1 MEQFNSLKSF
11 TYLAKYLYGSEL
23 FILSKV
29 CSDMFVDTSSDKS
42 QIDEEEDDPF
52 IRHRIEKNKCKKSPD
67 VTAKVL
73 QEIEALADYLQI
85 TPLQMCLLVVFICR
99 DMDGNSLVDMDD
111 IARFYSITTID
122 TMPFKPELAKLRKLG
137 YIGINY
143 ERGSMQ
149 YSIRGGISESIINN
163 EPFEQPE
170 PFVMDRYK
178 FCREVS
184 NFIDMRADR
193 GLRTSQLF
201 RKVFDLEKE
210 NYEVEFVKKVMEML
224 PDIDDRTLFY
234 EICDDAFR
242 STKIMTNVSST
253 ISDIYDNTRSRFQI
267 MNQLK
272 AEKHKLISLDL
283 IRIIPAQMFEDTRI
297 SLTED
302 GKRLFFEDDFDA
314 TFANEKQNSAL
325 IFSDDL
331 KSVNLFYD
339 KDFDHR
345 IAPLKMALEED
356 KFKALQERLE
366 AHNMPKGV
374 AAIFYGAPGTG
385 KTETVKQLAKTTGR
399 SIFQV
404 DISETKSCYVG
415 ESEKLVKDIFVKYR
429 KACKREKLKPIL
441 LFNEA
446 DGVLTK
452 RSSQSTNNPTVTQMQ
467 NAMQN
472 IILEEMEN
480 LDGIMIATTNL
491 QGNLDPAFERR
502 FLYKVEF
509 KKPDDEVK
517 SRIWLDKLPRLAPE
531 EAQRLSKAYDF
542 SGGEIDNIVR
552 KCVLEEVVSGVSPD
566 IDAIMEFCNTEKF
579 SKDTRRVGFN

>member
-23 FILSKV
+23 SILSKV
-29 CSDMFVDTSSDKS
+29 CSDMFVDTSSDKD
-42 QIDEEEDDPF
+42 QFDDADDNPF

-184 NFIDMRADR
+184 NFIDIRADR

-201 RKVFDLEKE
+201 RKVIDLEKE

-224 PDIDDRTLFY
+224 PYIEDRTLFY

-253 ISDIYDNTRSRFQI
+253 ISDIYDNTRARFQI

-272 AEKHKLISLDL
+272 VEKHKLISMDL

-345 IAPLKMALEED
+345 IAPLKMVLKED

-552 KCVLEEVVSGVSPD
+552 KCVLEEVVSGVSPN

>member
-111 IARFYSITTID
+111 IAHFYSITTID

-184 NFIDMRADR
+184 NFIDIRADR

-201 RKVFDLEKE
+201 RKVIDLEKE
-210 NYEVEFVKKVMEML
+210 NYEIKFVKKLMEML
-224 PDIDDRTLFY
+224 PYIEDRTLFY

-253 ISDIYDNTRSRFQI
+253 ISDIYDSTRSRFQI

-272 AEKHKLISLDL
+272 VEKHKLISMDL

-552 KCVLEEVVSGVSPD
+552 KCVLEEVVSGVSPN